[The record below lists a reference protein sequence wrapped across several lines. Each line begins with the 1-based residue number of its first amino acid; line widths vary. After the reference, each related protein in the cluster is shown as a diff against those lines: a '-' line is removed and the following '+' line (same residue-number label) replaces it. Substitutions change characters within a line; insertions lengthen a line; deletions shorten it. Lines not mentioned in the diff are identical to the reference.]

1 MNRIRG
7 NSFIQKVNNQEIL
20 FWEAERETELYIGD
34 EYYVERYLF
43 YNPNTPHRIYK
54 IETSG

>member
-1 MNRIRG
+1 MNPIRG

-20 FWEAERETELYIGD
+20 FWEAERETELYVGD
-34 EYYVERYLF
+34 DYVERYLF